1 MHVLRHLVNLTT
13 GCTEEGASGPS
24 SSVMSIL
31 DQWKHQDPPVAVF
44 QNIFKYLEEHWA
56 ALPPRA
62 RVILKGR

>member
-1 MHVLRHLVNLTT
+1 MNLTT
-13 GCTEEGASGPS
+13 GSTEEAGGSGPS
-24 SSVMSIL
+24 SSSLSIL